1 MESRS
6 GEGASDDLRAK
17 LEEQKQTEEEQA
29 ALDKKFS
36 VPPEVLKQSCSE
48 LYHIHK

>member
-1 MESRS
+1 MESGS

-17 LEEQKQTEEEQA
+17 LEEQKQKEEEQA

-36 VPPEVLKQSCSE
+36 IPPEALFQACSE
-48 LYHIHK
+48 LHHINK

>member
-1 MESRS
+1 MERSS
-6 GEGASDDLRAK
+6 GENASDALRVK

-29 ALDKKFS
+29 AMDKKFS
-36 VPPEVLKQSCSE
+36 IPPAVLKQSCSE